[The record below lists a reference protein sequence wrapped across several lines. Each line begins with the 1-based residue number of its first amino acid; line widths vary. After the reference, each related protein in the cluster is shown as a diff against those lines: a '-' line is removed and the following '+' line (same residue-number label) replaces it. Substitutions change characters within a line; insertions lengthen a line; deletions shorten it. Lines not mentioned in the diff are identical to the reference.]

1 MQKASRVLGIA
12 SAFYPQR
19 AMSNAAHKH
28 LSNPTVHVL
37 LGKPASGKTLW
48 ALENCKQEC
57 YGFDLENIR
66 QLLHST
72 TLDCIAIT
80 SSRTEDLEAEEQA
93 VVAKTRSMVQQA
105 LEGHHQVDFEVSVIR
120 FSWKHKVCRGMDF
133 GISNRSATGINI
145 NGFGPD
151 QEKHFGVGNP
161 EWHLRYDY
169 GNRREHAPG
178 DLCLCR
184 RNSTTGK
191 LGTYVLR
198 VHAKKN
204 AQGVYVTYPEL
215 CWENFSEFQVGAYSR
230 LCCMGYQMNVN
241 GAWETADGVS
251 IQVDTKRKIA
261 RSRLRKW
268 ARSVKARPYALHW
281 IEEHAKRVE
290 EKRIAEV
297 DKAVERGEAYDP
309 IGI

>member
-1 MQKASRVLGIA
+1 
-12 SAFYPQR
+12 
-19 AMSNAAHKH
+19 MS
-28 LSNPTVHVL
+28 L
-37 LGKPASGKTLW
+37 LYLYA
-48 ALENCKQEC
+48 
-57 YGFDLENIR
+57 
-66 QLLHST
+66 
-72 TLDCIAIT
+72 
-80 SSRTEDLEAEEQA
+80 
-93 VVAKTRSMVQQA
+93 
-105 LEGHHQVDFEVSVIR
+105 
-120 FSWKHKVCRGMDF
+120 F

-151 QEKHFGVGNP
+151 REKHFGVGNP
-161 EWHLRYDY
+161 EWNVRFEY
-169 GNRREHAPG
+169 GNKGEHAPG

-204 AQGVYVTYPEL
+204 AQGVYVTYTEL
-215 CWENFSEFQVGAYSR
+215 CWEDFEKICAPYKR

-281 IEEHAKRVE
+281 LEEHAKRVE

-297 DKAVERGEAYDP
+297 DRAIDRGDAYDP
-309 IGI
+309 IATLCARFDELRQGDAAP